1 MSSPAGAPSLC
12 VPTSPRSHPA
22 ARSKSPNIVQ
32 TCRGEPCV
40 ERGILS
46 RHLGA
51 HADAALVN
59 VDFGAAHTC
68 VERGILSRHL
78 GAHADAALVNFDLIS
93 VLPTLARDV
102 REIAC
107 CV

>member
-1 MSSPAGAPSLC
+1 LDVVSSWSAVSLRSYVATLAPRGTFQITKYRADL
-12 VPTSPRSHPA
+12 
-22 ARSKSPNIVQ
+22 
-32 TCRGEPCV
+32 RGEPCV

-59 VDFGAAHTC
+59 VDFGAA
-68 VERGILSRHL
+68 
-78 GAHADAALVNFDLIS
+78 
-93 VLPTLARDV
+93 TLARDV